1 MDARSSLPLDVGIFR
16 TTLLPNLIFHTT
28 LALPTYFLAR
38 STNYLEAK
46 DLLWSSGQVANAW
59 YASIGRRVLF
69 ADVPLRLALRSLSK
83 PGYLVLSGVTLW
95 GARLFYRVASRAL
108 RRGSDD
114 ARYTNAKTADGFWN
128 RALFT
133 LFLPEALA
141 QAVISLPFT
150 APFTHVGPVLI
161 CPRELGMWLEAL
173 AIGMW
178 SMGMALEVIADS
190 QLESHKQSG
199 DVGLCTKG
207 VWSIVRHPKS
217 VNEASP

>member
-1 MDARSSLPLDVGIFR
+1 MDARSTLPLDVGILR

-28 LALPTYFLAR
+28 LALPTYLLAR

-46 DLLWSSGQVANAW
+46 YLLCYSVQVANPW
-59 YASIGRRVLF
+59 YSSIGRRVLF
-69 ADVPLRLALRSLSK
+69 ANVPFRTALRTLSK
-83 PGYLVLSGVTLW
+83 PGCLVLTGVTLW
-95 GARLFYRVASRAL
+95 GTRLFYRVASRAL

-114 ARYTNAKTADGFWN
+114 SRYKNEKTADGFWN

-161 CPRELGMWLEAL
+161 CPRDIRMWLEAL

-178 SMGMALEVIADS
+178 SMGMALEVMADW

-199 DVGLCTKG
+199 DVGLCTNG
-207 VWSIVRHPKS
+207 VWSIVRHPK
-217 VNEASP
+217 